1 LSEKPDEQIVSAPI
15 LASNRQEG
23 KDADNSLLS
32 DVPAL
37 SDLSQ
42 RDKPWDKH
50 RANCDVTAGYYRSSE
65 FGRYAERMS
74 ECSGLL
80 DFRLVPE
87 AKDGAYRLKLS
98 SAKFCK
104 VRHCPVCQW
113 RRSLM
118 WKAKAYRILPRVV
131 EDYPK
136 YRWLFVTLT
145 VKNCAIT
152 ELRETLAWMNK
163 GFKRLSELKAFPGEG
178 YIKTTEVTRGKNPP
192 GSAHPHFHILT
203 LVKPSY
209 FGVNYLSQAKW
220 IQMWQ
225 KSLRIDYKPILDV
238 QALKPQDSLV
248 GLLAEVIKY
257 SVKESDLTTDQD
269 WFLELTRQLHH
280 MKAIAV
286 GGVLRDYMRELEQEP
301 EDLIGEDNQGDVD
314 EGHLYFGWKRN
325 KKKYKLLDG

>member
-1 LSEKPDEQIVSAPI
+1 MSEVSDGQIVSAPI

-23 KDADNSLLS
+23 KDANNPALS
-32 DVPAL
+32 DTPAL
-37 SDLSQ
+37 SDLSE

-50 RANCDVTAGYYRSSE
+50 RTNCDATAAYYKGSE
-65 FGRYAERMS
+65 FNQYAERMN

-87 AKDGAYRLKLS
+87 AKDGVYRLKL
-98 SAKFCK
+98 AAARFCK

-118 WKAKAYRILPRVV
+118 WKAKAYKILPQVL
-131 EDYPK
+131 EDYPN

-145 VKNCAIT
+145 VRNCAVT

-163 GFKRLSELKAFPGEG
+163 GFKRLSELKAFPAVG
-178 YIKTTEVTRGKNPP
+178 YIKTTEVTRGKTPP
-192 GSAHPHFHILT
+192 GSAHPHFHVLM

-220 IQMWQ
+220 VDMWG
-225 KSLRIDYKPILDV
+225 KSLRVDYKPILDV
-238 QALKPQDSLV
+238 QALKPKDSLV

-257 SVKESDLTTDQD
+257 SVKESDLIADRE
-269 WFLELTRQLHH
+269 WFLELTRQLHRT
-280 MKAIAV
+280 KAIAV
-286 GGVLRDYMRELEQEP
+286 GGVLRDYLRELECEP
-301 EDLIGEDNQGDVD
+301 EDLIGNTNEGEVD
-314 EGHLYFGWKRN
+314 EGHLYFGWRSREKRYRLN
-325 KKKYKLLDG
+325 N